1 MKLGCLGAPGG
12 APRVHLDGAWLTQ
25 GIWGRQGLLSGAI
38 GPLLEA
44 QNIKKTLEKQNFSK
58 HLKKTRVLFL
68 AR

>member
-1 MKLGCLGAPGG
+1 MKFGCPGAPGG

-25 GIWGRQGLLSGAI
+25 GIWGRQGLLSGAM

-44 QNIKKTLEKQNFSK
+44 QNIKKTLEKHGFSK
-58 HLKKTRVLFL
+58 KQRKTSVLFF